1 MEREKVTAVV
11 LAGGSGK
18 RMGSDIPKQ
27 YLPIDGRPVLYYSFK
42 AFEDCP
48 LVDEIVLVVGKG
60 ETDSCME
67 HMVKPWN
74 MRKVRRAVEGGRER
88 YHSVREGLKAV
99 EKADYVLI
107 DDGARPLL
115 TDRIIRD
122 SVESARMFGACVAA
136 MPVKDTIKVADA
148 EGFAA
153 ETPDRSTLWLMQ
165 TPQSFSCSLI
175 RKAYDMLAQAEAAGG
190 PDWERL
196 HITDDAMVAETFLK
210 MKVYLIP
217 GDYSKIKITT
227 PEDLIVAE
235 TLLKSR
241 KNGNNLKK

>member
-1 MEREKVTAVV
+1 MKNEKIAAVV

-27 YLPIDGRPVLYYSFK
+27 YLSIDGHPVLYYSLK
-42 AFEDCP
+42 MFEDCP
-48 LVDEIVLVVGKG
+48 LVDEVILVAGKG
-60 ETDSCME
+60 ETEYCVE
-67 HMVKPWN
+67 NMVKTWN
-74 MRKVRRAVEGGRER
+74 MQKISHVVEGGKER
-88 YHSVREGLKAV
+88 YHSVHEGLKAI
-99 EKADYVLI
+99 EGADYVLI
-107 DDGARPLL
+107 HDGARPLL

-122 SVESARMFGACVAA
+122 SVEGARMFGACVAA

-153 ETPDRSTLWLMQ
+153 QTPDRSTLWLMQ
-165 TPQSFSCSLI
+165 TPQSFSYPLI

-190 PDWERL
+190 ADWERL

-210 MKVYLIP
+210 TKVKLIS
-217 GDYSKIKITT
+217 GDYSNIKITT

-241 KNGNNLKK
+241 KNGNI